1 MNRGPDKQPR
11 RRRNVMHFRDPEDE
25 NSPVIGVH
33 VRNGAWTVV
42 SVEWPRCLRFGCK
55 GEMRGAVCDRCG
67 NQPN

>member
-1 MNRGPDKQPR
+1 
-11 RRRNVMHFRDPEDE
+11 MHFRDPEDE